1 MDYKKAIN
9 DLAIVRFCEVNGEGL
24 MPFGNNIGDMMV
36 PVSVVEDYMAAIKG
50 VTKSDNIEWSK
61 TFEEAVKGRVFYAM
75 QVSAPE
81 CKVFKIILG
90 DDYKTVYICADD
102 TIVPAVPEKDDCI
115 FATPD
120 DAKKAYAMYTL
131 NGQTKYQRLL
141 ENSLSEYYA
150 NIERVKAEMSKN
162 EDAMDEI
169 YAEYPDLQPVEDCC
183 PGLDELENEPFD
195 PEPDATGSDDDDDD
209 EL

>member
-24 MPFGNNIGDMMV
+24 MPFGDNIGDMMV
-36 PVSVVEDYMAAIKG
+36 PVSTVEDYIAAIKG
-50 VTKSDNIEWSK
+50 VTKSDNVEWSK
-61 TFEEAVKGRVFYAM
+61 TFEEAIKGRVYYAM

-90 DDYKTVYICADD
+90 DDHKTVYICADD
-102 TIVPAVPEKDDCI
+102 TIVSAVPEKDDCI
-115 FATPD
+115 FATPE
-120 DAKKAYAMYTL
+120 DAKKAYAMYL
-131 NGQTKYQRLL
+131 LHGQIKYQRIL
-141 ENSLSEYYA
+141 ENSLSKYYE
-150 NIERVKAEMSKN
+150 NIKEVKAELNKN
-162 EDAMDEI
+162 EDAMNEI
-169 YAEYPDLQPVEDCC
+169 YAEYPDLQQVEDCC

-195 PEPDATGSDDDDDD
+195 PTPEDFCSEDDDDD